1 MSPQT
6 TSPDKPRHS
15 AAGESFQRFRLL
27 FKGLPC
33 GVIRIRR
40 HEPAAVI
47 ETDGVEPR
55 PPLPVVKASRT
66 RLVSLACLV
75 CAGLGAAGAD
85 IMVTTVTDENNGSLD
100 PGLGSG
106 TSLREAVLHSPAG
119 STVKFAAVLDGQT
132 VTLTLG
138 QVLIGKNLA
147 IDASALASGIAV
159 SGNDNSRVFDVP
171 SGKTVTMNRLKIID
185 GKISAIGGGI
195 RNAGNLSLTNCELS
209 SNQAGDGGGAIGN
222 SGTLALTA
230 CTLDGNTAGVGGGA
244 IEHASGL
251 LTLTNSTLTGNSAQ
265 WGGAIDGDG
274 SSTIRLYSCTL
285 SGNHASDKG
294 GGIEE
299 TTGTLL
305 LENSIIAG
313 NTATNSGPDLKVSSI
328 NTQLG
333 VNLISSTN
341 GLGGSFAGIVA
352 SPGLSALGNFGG
364 LTRTMLPQAGSPA
377 IDAGGA
383 TALAVDQ
390 RGLAR
395 VVGPK
400 VDIGAVEIQA
410 SLIVTT
416 AADSGPGSLR
426 DTVGLATPGA
436 TILFAPG
443 LDHATIT
450 LTSGEIL
457 LDKNLTID
465 ASARVALSVSA
476 GGASRVFQV
485 TAGDVV
491 TIRNLDFRDGNE
503 SSGGGLRNA
512 GILTVED
519 CSLAGCVADE
529 GGAAFNA
536 VGAMLNLIRC
546 ELKSNDATSGGG
558 VFNGGTLTLQGCT
571 VLDNFA
577 DDYGGGVYS
586 TGTLTALDSVF
597 TSNGSNFFYA
607 GIYSEQLSMT
617 RCTVSWNIG
626 PDNGGGV
633 ACNSGDLTA
642 CTISSNIS
650 AGDGGGVLHG
660 SGNLTMTQCTV
671 TGNEAFYLGGGIR
684 SSGVIRIRSCTIQ
697 GNQAGE
703 DGGGIHVFP
712 SGQLILENSI
722 VAENRCFMDGPD
734 IFGSIQSEA
743 GVNLLGSTSGLSGSF
758 GGIVGAP
765 KLMPLA
771 DYGGPT
777 FTMLP
782 TPGSPAIDAGGPT
795 VLTTDQR
802 GLPRVV
808 AALDIGAVEVQPP
821 LVVTNTG
828 DDAPGSLRDILSSAP
843 NGSTITFDPSLDG
856 SEIRVGDL
864 AQDTP
869 LVIFRKN
876 VIIDA
881 TGLDRL
887 VLRPSGHTSLLRTTA
902 GSVAW
907 IGGLDFEG
915 SWGTAIRNAG
925 DLTLEDC
932 KMVGNTLT
940 YEGGAL
946 FNATGAVVRL
956 KGCLL
961 SGNGSYGEGGAAF
974 NEGTMW
980 IHDSVLADNE
990 CDTEGG
996 AVYSSGRL
1004 VVEDSVFVGNGSY
1017 DTGGAVFSTGTLT
1030 MARSTAEDN
1039 WAGDNG
1045 GAIHTSGGAADLSAC
1060 TLSGN
1065 KCFEGEGAGIYQG
1078 GGQLTLDQCTIT
1090 DNLADLGFGGGISS
1104 SGAIWVH
1111 SCTIADNAAFFEGG
1125 GMDLYPSATVTLK
1138 NTIVAGN
1145 SAPVGPDISGAITVQ
1160 QGVNLLSSTS
1170 GLAGPFSG
1178 VVADPLL
1185 GELQLN
1191 GGPTLTMLPSTG
1203 SPAIDAGGTTSFD
1216 TDQRGFTR
1224 VIGGTADIGAVET
1237 GNVIPSVVIVD
1248 TSADEDNGVNVGKVS
1263 LRDAMSDAPAGS
1275 IVSFAPSLNGGTINL
1290 TVGSLGFGKN
1300 LIIDAT
1306 SLSAGVTVTGSVIR
1320 GFEVGRGRH
1329 ARIAGLSVS
1338 GIGSPFES
1346 GAAILNS
1353 GGLDLVRCTVS
1364 GNIGGEGA
1372 GLYNSGRLMM
1382 SGCTVKDND
1391 TILADGGGLLN
1402 SGEAELT
1409 GCRFEGNG
1417 SVQRGAG
1424 IFNRGALRLSGCTF
1438 SSGFANAGG
1447 GGLSNDGTLVVERST
1462 FSDNSGE
1469 SAVGG
1474 AIDNS
1479 GDAEV
1484 VSSTIA
1490 NNLVNSGGGGGGGI
1504 WNTGKLL
1511 VRSSTISG
1519 NRVGDDGGGVYN
1531 SPGGQLILENSI
1543 VAGNTADG
1551 AGPDLFGSIF
1561 SQVGV
1566 NLLGTTAGVT
1576 VPFTG
1581 IVANPLLAP
1590 LASNGGPTRTMLPLP
1605 GSPAIDAGGATT
1617 LLVDQRGF
1625 TRVIGGAVDIGSVET
1640 GNPIPGLYV
1649 DTLADE
1655 NDGIGIGNVS
1665 LRDAIAAADPG
1676 STVHFAPALDGGR
1689 IILTVGSLVVGK
1701 DLVID
1706 ASSLPVGI
1714 EVSGN
1719 GNFRVFDIQS
1729 AKTVAM
1735 RSLGVIFGRVSS
1747 DGGGIRNAGNLTLTG
1762 CSVSSNNAGDDGGG
1776 ILNTGTLA
1784 LSSSRLEGNSASD
1797 SGGAIVSEGVLS
1809 LSACEMTGN
1818 RADNGGAIFND
1829 GGTLVIDGSAMS
1841 GNQAEDTPGGGAI
1854 DNDNGGEVT
1863 LTRSTLSGNT
1873 STSGGGAI
1881 ENDGTLTI
1889 LACTLSG
1896 NTAAVG
1902 GGAIE
1907 HAAGILTLT
1916 SSTLA
1921 NNSAKW
1927 GGAIDGDGSST
1938 IRLYSTTLSRNHASD
1953 KGGGIEETTG
1963 TLLMENSIVAG
1974 NTATNSGP
1982 DLKVSS
1988 INTQL
1993 GVNLI
1998 SSTNGLG
2005 GSFAG
2010 IVAAPNLSPLG
2021 SFGGPTQTMV
2031 PLTASP
2037 AIDAGGPS
2045 ALTLDQRGLPRLD
2058 GRWVDIGA
2066 VEVQNYLLVTTANDS
2081 GPGSLRRIIELARS
2095 GSLIPFASSLD
2106 GATINLTSGP
2116 LVIAK
2121 NLDIDATRLPRGVNF
2136 TGSAARAFD
2145 VAAGTQ
2151 VTMKRLTVSGFESPD
2166 QGGAAIRNAGQLEVT
2181 ACSFNG
2187 NTGDK
2192 GGALHNIATGRL
2204 TLTACVL
2211 FDNEAQRDGGGLFNA
2226 GNATLVDSVFVKNGT
2241 SSSGAG
2247 IWNGGILTM
2256 TACSLSFNSANTV
2269 GGGLD
2274 NVGTATVGRCTFS
2287 DNISEAGFGGGI
2299 SNSSTLNLANCT
2311 LSGNVSWV
2319 DNLGAGIGNSGSLV
2333 VESCTLSANDGG
2345 GIHNTAGGSLT
2356 LANSIVAG
2364 NIGSAGG
2371 PDVDGAINTQLGV
2384 NLLSTTTGVT
2394 NVFTG
2399 IVADPLLEPLGVHGG
2414 PTLVMPLA
2422 TGSPA
2427 INAGGATSLAT
2438 DQRGFTR
2445 VVGGTVDIG
2454 AVESG
2459 NAIPTVVVNTTAD
2472 ENNGISIGNVSL
2484 RDAMTEAPAG
2494 AIIQFAPALNAQ
2506 VITLTEGQLTAGKN
2520 LIVDASALAGGL
2532 TVTAEVARGIEV
2544 APGRGVAVIGL
2555 TMSGFAPDVDES
2567 TILDGAAILNRAG
2580 YLELLD
2586 CLLEDNWG
2594 ADGGAIYNG
2603 GRLLMESCT
2612 LADNES
2618 YGYGGGL
2625 FNSGHARLIR
2635 CNLVSNGSFQRAAG
2649 IYNQWRLS
2657 LSECTLS
2664 GGSANFDG
2672 GGLVNHFAATAE
2684 IDRCTISGNRAEG
2697 GYGGGVSNAGWLSLT
2712 NSTVSGNEAADG
2724 EGGGGIGNS
2733 GSLWLVS
2740 STITANFTTD
2750 SGGGILTSPAGRL
2763 TLENSIIAGNTAE
2776 GSGPDIDGGIWSEDG
2791 VSLLGSLSGVDGT
2804 FTGIVAA
2811 PLLAPLANNGGP
2823 TATHLPQSGSPAIN
2837 AGGATTLTVDQRGFT
2852 RVVGG
2857 TVDIGSVESGVL
2869 FSDNFSGPSPL
2880 SKYILENPSPGGGH
2894 SPMVIAVNSGELT
2907 FDYLGGFGVVG
2918 VNLAQKHPFLNTAIE
2933 CDIRFESPLASDP
2946 RSSGGIGWVNGSS
2959 ALGYLALGLQL
2970 DENRVYIFAYNGVAS
2985 TLASG
2990 SFVLDRNVNYRTRLQ
3005 IDSPGLI
3012 KAYVNDVLVT
3022 SLAFNTSLL
3031 PPLMNPNMGGN
3042 AQAALRI
3049 VHDNFLVRKLD

>member
-55 PPLPVVKASRT
+55 RPLPVVKASRT
-66 RLVSLACLV
+66 RLASLACLV

-138 QVLIGKNLA
+138 QVLIGKNLS

-185 GKISAIGGGI
+185 GKIPAIGGGI

-222 SGTLALTA
+222 GGTLALTA

-364 LTRTMLPQAGSPA
+364 FTRTMLPQAGSPA

-416 AADSGPGSLR
+416 TADSGPGSLR
-426 DTVGLATPGA
+426 DTVGIATPGA
-436 TILFAPG
+436 TVLFASA

-450 LTSGEIL
+450 LTGGEIL

-465 ASARVALSVSA
+465 ASARVGLAIS
-476 GGASRVFQV
+476 GGDASRIFQV
-485 TAGDVV
+485 AAGDVV
-491 TIRNLDFRDGNE
+491 TIRNLDFRDGYEN
-503 SSGGGLRNA
+503 SGGGFRNA

-519 CSLAGCVADE
+519 CSLAGCVAEE

-536 VGAMLNLIRC
+536 VGGVLNLVRC
-546 ELKSNDATSGGG
+546 ELKSNDATSGGAI
-558 VFNGGTLTLQGCT
+558 FNGGALTLQDCR
-571 VLDNFA
+571 VLGNLAEDF
-577 DDYGGGVYS
+577 GGGVFS
-586 TGTLTALDSVF
+586 TGSLTARDSVF
-597 TSNGSNFFYA
+597 TGNGSSFFYA
-607 GIYSEQLSMT
+607 AIYSEHLSMT
-617 RCTVSWNIG
+617 RCTISWNIA

-642 CTISSNIS
+642 CTISSNS
-650 AGDGGGVLHG
+650 CVGNGGGVLHG
-660 SGNLTMTQCTV
+660 TGNLTMTQCTV
-671 TGNEAFYLGGGIR
+671 VGNEAFYLGGGIC
-684 SSGVIRIRSCTIQ
+684 SSGTIRITSCTIQ
-697 GNQAGE
+697 GNDAGE
-703 DGGGIHVFP
+703 EGGGIHVAP

-722 VAENRCFMDGPD
+722 VAGNRSFIDGPD
-734 IFGSIQSEA
+734 ILGSIQTEA
-743 GVNLLGSTSGLSGSF
+743 GVNLLGSTSGLTGSF
-758 GGIVGAP
+758 SGIVGEP
-765 KLMPLA
+765 DLMPLA

-782 TPGSPAIDAGGPT
+782 TPGSPVIDAGGPT
-795 VLTTDQR
+795 ALTTDQR

-828 DDAPGSLRDILSSAP
+828 DGTPGSLRDLLSTAP

-856 SEIRVGDL
+856 SEIRVGSLVEDM
-864 AQDTP
+864 P
-869 LVIFRKN
+869 LVIDTN
-876 VIIDA
+876 VVIDA
-881 TGLDRL
+881 TGLERL
-887 VLRPSGHTSLLRTTA
+887 VLRPAGHTSLLRVKV

-925 DLTLEDC
+925 DLTLDDC
-932 KMVGNTLT
+932 KMVDNTLT
-940 YEGGAL
+940 NEGGAL

-956 KGCLL
+956 KACLL
-961 SGNGSYGEGGAAF
+961 SGNRSYGEGGAAF

-996 AVYSSGRL
+996 AVFSSGRL
-1004 VVEDSVFVGNGSY
+1004 EVEDSVFVGNGSY

-1078 GGQLTLDQCTIT
+1078 GGSLTLSQCTIT
-1090 DNLADLGFGGGISS
+1090 GNLADLGFGGGVSS
-1104 SGAIWVH
+1104 RGEIRVV
-1111 SCTIADNAAFFEGG
+1111 SCTIADNTAFFEGG
-1125 GMDLYPSATVTLK
+1125 GMDLYPSAALTLA

-1145 SAPVGPDISGAITVQ
+1145 SAPVGPDISGAITSQ
-1160 QGVNLLSSTS
+1160 GGVNLLSSTS
-1170 GLAGPFSG
+1170 GLSG
-1178 VVADPLL
+1178 AFGGIVADPLL
-1185 GELQLN
+1185 GALRLN
-1191 GGPTLTMLPSTG
+1191 GGPTLTMLPSAG
-1203 SPAIDAGGTTSFD
+1203 SPAINAGGTTPFD
-1216 TDQRGFTR
+1216 ADQRGLAR
-1224 VIGGTADIGAVET
+1224 VVGGTADIGAVET
-1237 GNVIPSVVIVD
+1237 GNAIPSVVIVD
-1248 TSADEDNGVNVGKVS
+1248 TTADEDNGVNVGNVS
-1263 LRDAMSDAPAGS
+1263 LRDAMKDAPAGS

-1300 LIIDAT
+1300 MIIDAT
-1306 SLSAGVTVTGSVIR
+1306 SLSGGVTVTGSVIR

-1338 GIGSPFES
+1338 GIESPFED

-1372 GLYNSGRLMM
+1372 GLYNSGRLRM

-1424 IFNRGALRLSGCTF
+1424 IFNRGALRLSDCTF

-1469 SAVGG
+1469 SAFGG

-1519 NRVGDDGGGVYN
+1519 NRAGDDGGGVYN
-1531 SPGGQLILENSI
+1531 SGQLSLENSI

-1551 AGPDLFGSIF
+1551 AGPDIFGPIL
-1561 SQVGV
+1561 SQIGV
-1566 NLLGTTAGVT
+1566 NLLGTTSGVT

-1581 IVANPLLAP
+1581 IVANPMLAP
-1590 LASNGGPTRTMLPLP
+1590 LANNGGPTRTLLPLP
-1605 GSPAIDAGGATT
+1605 GSPAINAGGPTT
-1617 LLVDQRGF
+1617 LPVDQRGLA
-1625 TRVIGGAVDIGSVET
+1625 RVIGGVVDIGSVET

-1655 NDGIGIGNVS
+1655 NDGIGSGMVS

-1676 STVHFAPALDGGR
+1676 STIYFAPALDGGR
-1689 IILTVGSLVVGK
+1689 IILTVGSLAVGK

-1706 ASSLPVGI
+1706 ASSLPGGI

-1719 GNFRVFDIQS
+1719 GNFRVFDIQT

-1735 RSLGVIFGRVSS
+1735 RSLGIIFGRVSS

-1762 CSVSSNNAGDDGGG
+1762 CAVSSNNAGDDGGG

-1784 LSSSRLEGNSASD
+1784 LSSSRLDGNYASD

-1829 GGTLVIDGSAMS
+1829 GGILSIDGTTLS

-1907 HAAGILTLT
+1907 HAAGILNLT

-1921 NNSAKW
+1921 NNSAQW

-1938 IRLYSTTLSRNHASD
+1938 IRLYSTTVSRNHASD

-1963 TLLMENSIVAG
+1963 TLLMENSMVAG

-1982 DLKVSS
+1982 DLKASS

-2010 IVAAPNLSPLG
+2010 IVAAPSLSPLG

-2045 ALTLDQRGLPRLD
+2045 ALTSDQRGLPRLD

-2066 VEVQNYLLVTTANDS
+2066 VEVQNYLLVTTAADS
-2081 GPGSLRRIIELARS
+2081 GAGSLRRIIELARA

-2121 NLDIDATRLPRGVNF
+2121 NLDIDATSLPRGVNF

-2166 QGGAAIRNAGQLEVT
+2166 QDGAAIRNAGQLEVT
-2181 ACSFNG
+2181 ACNFNG

-2226 GNATLVDSVFVKNGT
+2226 GSATLVDSVFVKNGT

-2333 VESCTLSANDGG
+2333 VQSCTLSANDGG
-2345 GIHNTAGGSLT
+2345 GIHNTAAGTLT

-2364 NIGSAGG
+2364 NTGSAGG
-2371 PDVDGAINTQLGV
+2371 PDIDGAINTQLGV

-2394 NVFTG
+2394 TVFTG

-2414 PTLVMPLA
+2414 PTLVMPPVA
-2422 TGSPA
+2422 GSPA

-2438 DQRGFTR
+2438 DQRGFSR
-2445 VVGGTVDIG
+2445 VVGGTLDIG

-2472 ENNGISIGNVSL
+2472 ENNGMSIGNVSL
-2484 RDAMTEAPAG
+2484 RDAMAEAPAG
-2494 AIIQFAPALNAQ
+2494 ALIQFAPSLNSQ
-2506 VITLTEGQLTAGKN
+2506 VVTLTGGQLTAGKN

-2532 TVTAEVARGIEV
+2532 TLTAEVARGIEV
-2544 APGRGVAVIGL
+2544 APGRGLAVFGL
-2555 TMSGFAPDVDES
+2555 TLSGFVPDADET

-2580 YLELLD
+2580 YLELSG
-2586 CLLEDNWG
+2586 CLLEDNRG
-2594 ADGGAIYNG
+2594 GDGGAIFNG
-2603 GRLLMESCT
+2603 GHLWMEACT

-2618 YGYGGGL
+2618 YDYGGGL
-2625 FNSGHARLIR
+2625 FNAGNARLTR
-2635 CNLVSNGSFQRAAG
+2635 CNLVSNGSYQRAAG
-2649 IYNQWRLS
+2649 IYNQARLKM
-2657 LSECTLS
+2657 SECTLS

-2697 GYGGGVSNAGWLSLT
+2697 GYGGGISNAGWLSLT
-2712 NSTVSGNEAADG
+2712 NSTLSDNEAMDG
-2724 EGGGGIGNS
+2724 EGGSGIGNS
-2733 GSLWLVS
+2733 GFLSITS
-2740 STITANFTTD
+2740 STVTANFTTD
-2750 SGGGILTSPAGRL
+2750 DGGGILTSPAG
-2763 TLENSIIAGNTAE
+2763 TLILANSIIAGNTAL
-2776 GSGPDIDGGIWSEDG
+2776 GSGPDLDGEIWSESG
-2791 VSLLGSLSGVDGT
+2791 VNLLGSLSGVDGT

-2811 PLLAPLANNGGP
+2811 PLLGPLANNGGP

-2880 SKYILENPSPGGGH
+2880 SKYIIENPSPGGAH
-2894 SPMVIAVNSGELT
+2894 SPMTIGVNSGELT

-2918 VNLAQKHPFLNTAIE
+2918 VNLAQKHAFLNTALE
-2933 CDIRFESPLASDP
+2933 CDIRFESPLGSDP
-2946 RSSGGIGWVNGSS
+2946 RSSAGMAWVNGSS
-2959 ALGYLALGLQL
+2959 ANGYLAVGLQL
-2970 DENRVYIFAYNGVAS
+2970 DENRVYIFAFNGVTS

-2990 SFVLDRNVNYRTRLQ
+2990 PLLLDRNVNYRTRLQ

-3049 VHDNFLVRKLD
+3049 VHDKFVVRKLD